1 MIDNYE
7 MLEDVVR
14 ESYCGV
20 VWSHKIQEK
29 QSDIYFERFKKMET
43 INILLASLT
52 SAGIIA
58 IIFTDPLWLKLVSA
72 IFSFATI
79 YITAYF
85 KSFDL
90 QKLFISHKTT
100 ACKLIYIRDQY
111 KLLLTEIRLKNNTV
125 ENLFKK
131 YNELV
136 KETNTIYLEAP
147 NTTDKAVEN
156 ASIALK
162 IKNDNSFSE
171 EEIDSFLPTS
181 LRKRG

>member
-1 MIDNYE
+1 

-72 IFSFATI
+72 ILSNVRL
-79 YITAYF
+79 F
-85 KSFDL
+85 KDSLVKIIGDIFD
-90 QKLFISHKTT
+90 SYDS
-100 ACKLIYIRDQY
+100 LI
-111 KLLLTEIRLKNNTV
+111 
-125 ENLFKK
+125 NLFGGQCQ
-131 YNELV
+131 
-136 KETNTIYLEAP
+136 I
-147 NTTDKAVEN
+147 
-156 ASIALK
+156 I
-162 IKNDNSFSE
+162 
-171 EEIDSFLPTS
+171 
-181 LRKRG
+181 